1 MSHKKY
7 EFVERL
13 FPFLVQLLVKN
24 IISSFITENVIWE
37 PRSFSKAQNSCS
49 LYLNVCSDVGDL
61 FPALGRLRKL
71 NHQIHVS
78 CNHYN
83 HGSIPEYLRS
93 LGLCLVTTSLLID
106 WSPYQLFKTFRF
118 ILKMNSGTA
127 SQQFELF
134 YTRHPWKL
142 GLICVQ

>member
-13 FPFLVQLLVKN
+13 FLLLVQLLVKN

-37 PRSFSKAQNSCS
+37 LRSFSKAQNSCS
-49 LYLNVCSDVGDL
+49 AYLNVCPDVDDL
-61 FPALGRLRKL
+61 FRSIGRWRKL
-71 NHQIHVS
+71 NHHIHVS

-93 LGLCLVTTSLLID
+93 LDLRLVTTSLLID
-106 WSPYQLFKTFRF
+106 
-118 ILKMNSGTA
+118 
-127 SQQFELF
+127 
-134 YTRHPWKL
+134 
-142 GLICVQ
+142 